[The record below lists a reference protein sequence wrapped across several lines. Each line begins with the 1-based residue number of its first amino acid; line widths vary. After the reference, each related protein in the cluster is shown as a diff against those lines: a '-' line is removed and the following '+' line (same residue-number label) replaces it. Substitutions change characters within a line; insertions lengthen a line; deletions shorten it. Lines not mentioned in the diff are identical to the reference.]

1 MASILPGKECGSCG
15 RLTHEYTEFK
25 CPKCGKGTIVRCKHC
40 RETSNIYRCSECG
53 FEGP

>member
-1 MASILPGKECGSCG
+1 MASILPGKECRSCG

-25 CPKCGKGTIVRCKHC
+25 CPRCGKDTIVRCKHC
-40 RETSNIYRCSECG
+40 RETSNIYKCNECG